1 MSTPLDI
8 LATCDDASISATAR
22 IVRLAFA
29 LGVDNFVA
37 AKAPNFNKVL
47 QSSTSEQQRV
57 QQELLRNNKKPET
70 STRLGIWFGTRGS
83 EVQILSPRPYC
94 SNTYGPC
101 QVSAQEANRGN
112 PYEHW
117 AMSSRMTAGDIDK
130 NVFRRE

>member
-37 AKAPNFNKVL
+37 AKAPNFNKVQ

-83 EVQILSPRPYC
+83 EVQILSPRPYF
-94 SNTYGPC
+94 SKRYVGHLVFSYSAVGNFVGREHLGAAQP
-101 QVSAQEANRGN
+101 VAQE
-112 PYEHW
+112 
-117 AMSSRMTAGDIDK
+117 D
-130 NVFRRE
+130 